1 MKRQKNRVVEFA
13 KEKYGYTDDEILVI
27 SELCSGMN
35 FNKPGVDKLIRMM
48 IRREFRGAKIMVE
61 NIDRLIGIA

>member
-1 MKRQKNRVVEFA
+1 
-13 KEKYGYTDDEILVI
+13 
-27 SELCSGMN
+27 MN

-61 NIDRLIGIA
+61 NIDRLIGIAQRFLYVEADETDITTEVMSEDDNSEEN